1 MKTLI
6 ALICLLSLGSARA
19 QNYYQDDINSMLFIK
34 KEFGGSSKHYDK
46 SFKFGF
52 TVNHSQARLGRM
64 GQFNLLSR
72 DTIHRPLVDIEYSS
86 QTRFFSRF
94 NLGGVDSLTY
104 RTVLNQNGE
113 SSRWP
118 MGLST
123 TQMVIGG
130 VVVAVGGYFLVAEVI
145 ADGSDSDDVD
155 DNAVQ

>member
-6 ALICLLSLGSARA
+6 ALICLFSLGAAQA
-19 QNYYQDDINSMLFIK
+19 QNVYQDDVNSMLFIK
-34 KEFGGSSKHYDK
+34 KEFGGGSKNYDK

-52 TVNHSQARLGRM
+52 TVNHSQARIGRM
-64 GQFNLLSR
+64 GQLNLNSP
-72 DTIHRPLVDIEYSS
+72 DTVHRPLVDIEYST

-130 VVVAVGGYFLVAEVI
+130 VVVAVGGYFLIAEVI
-145 ADGSDSDDVD
+145 ADGSDTDDVD
-155 DNAVQ
+155 DNTTQ